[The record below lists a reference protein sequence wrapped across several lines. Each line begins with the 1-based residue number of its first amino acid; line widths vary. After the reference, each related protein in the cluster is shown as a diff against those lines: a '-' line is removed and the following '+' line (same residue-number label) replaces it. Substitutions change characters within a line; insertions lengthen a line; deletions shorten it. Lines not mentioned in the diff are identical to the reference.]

1 MNLTKRPIHVLAT
14 ALAATALAA
23 TTLAACGTSSSGTS
37 AASSASPSASMT
49 HESMSPS
56 PSMSH
61 DAMSPSPSMSHD
73 MMAESPSAAAMMAG
87 AYLDQKTYE
96 SQMDKRA
103 GTKVVYF
110 FHAPWCPDCRA
121 TDAALLATGVPEG
134 LTVVKVDF
142 DTATELRQKYGVTQ
156 QHTFVQVGS
165 DGMQLG
171 KWSGSA
177 DGAAILAKTV

>member
-1 MNLTKRPIHVLAT
+1 MNITSRPMHILVA
-14 ALAATALAA
+14 ALAA
-23 TTLAACGTSSSGTS
+23 TTLAACGTSSSDS
-37 AASSASPSASMT
+37 EAAAASATASMS
-49 HESMSPS
+49 ESMSPS
-56 PSMSH
+56 ESM
-61 DAMSPSPSMSHD
+61 DHD
-73 MMAESPSAAAMMAG
+73 MASESPSTEAMMAG
-87 AYLDQKTYE
+87 AYLDQAAYE

-110 FHAPWCPDCRA
+110 SHAPWCPDCRA
-121 TDAALLATGVPEG
+121 TDAALLESGVPEG
-134 LTVVKVDF
+134 LTIVKVDY

-165 DGMQLG
+165 DGGELG

>member
-1 MNLTKRPIHVLAT
+1 MNFTSRPMHILVA
-14 ALAATALAA
+14 ALAA
-23 TTLAACGTSSSGTS
+23 TTLAACGTSSSESDT
-37 AASSASPSASMT
+37 AAATSSASSSASK
-49 HESMSPS
+49 SMSPS
-56 PSMSH
+56 ESASK
-61 DAMSPSPSMSHD
+61 DAMT
-73 MMAESPSAAAMMAG
+73 ESPSTEAMMAG
-87 AYLDQKTYE
+87 AYLDQAAYE

-110 FHAPWCPDCRA
+110 FHAPWCPDCRG
-121 TDAALLATGVPEG
+121 TDAALLESGVPEG
-134 LTVVKVDF
+134 LTVVKVDY

-165 DGMQLG
+165 DGGELA